1 MIISTVSAYGGP
13 VKLLGIEFDNKLIM
27 NTAAHKCATSAA
39 LKTRSL
45 LRAHRYYSTA
55 DLEIMYKSH
64 VLSFIEYRTPGL
76 HFASTCILK
85 QIDDVQARF
94 LRQINVSEESAFMHF
109 NLAPLTARRDIAILG
124 CIHRAARQRGPPS
137 LWQFFRRNPAPHV
150 SFAWRAQRHSFQIV
164 EWPRGT
170 DLQIMR
176 RSALGMIQMYN

>member
-1 MIISTVSAYGGP
+1 
-13 VKLLGIEFDNKLIM
+13 M
-27 NTAAHKCATSAA
+27 NTAAHKCATSAT
-39 LKTRSL
+39 LKSRSL

-55 DLEIMYKSH
+55 DLVMLYKSH

-76 HFASTCILK
+76 HFASASILN

-137 LWQFFRRNPAPHV
+137 LLQFFSRNLSPHV
-150 SFAWRAQRHSFQIV
+150 PFARRAQRHSFQIV
-164 EWPRGT
+164 EWPRGR
-170 DLQIMR
+170 DLLIMR
-176 RSALGMIQMYN
+176 RSALRIIRLYNVLQQKAIENATSHLFKLL